1 MADAPDPYEAAK
13 KFNINLAPPTDDKPF
28 FFNMTRMRDAFNPA
42 KWQGQG
48 HDVNLKAVQVV
59 AGLLVFVVILT
70 ALCVVVPV
78 LLRPTRPRS
87 GAASR

>member
-1 MADAPDPYEAAK
+1 
-13 KFNINLAPPTDDKPF
+13 
-28 FFNMTRMRDAFNPA
+28 MTRMRDAFNPT

-70 ALCVVVPV
+70 VVGVVMPV
-78 LLRPTRPRS
+78 LLKAERGRCGGRGRYRCSSCASGWRS
-87 GAASR
+87 SWWRSARCSG